1 MDNLAWSSAT
11 PLRVTVTS
19 QSFLCVVVVSQCC
32 EEATTTKERSTTN
45 EPKVYSLSVRKKR
58 WAQLRQLDV
67 ST

>member
-1 MDNLAWSSAT
+1 MEFSHSTACNSHIAVLSV
-11 PLRVTVTS
+11 R
-19 QSFLCVVVVSQCC
+19 VVVSQCC